1 MAERLSI
8 TQPADSNASK
18 RLKDSVGED
27 LLTRVAAGVR
37 PTPRAEAL
45 WPEVRAALGNLR
57 DALAPDAF
65 DPAADVVD
73 FRVAM
78 TDAVAMSVMPGIVAQ
93 IARAGALANLPV
105 MRQGHPRP
113 RPDAHTALA

>member
-1 MAERLSI
+1 M
-8 TQPADSNASK
+8 T
-18 RLKDSVGED
+18 
-27 LLTRVAAGVR
+27 GVQ
-37 PTPRAEAL
+37 TCAL
-45 WPEVRAALGNLR
+45 PIL
-57 DALAPDAF
+57 
-65 DPAADVVD
+65 
-73 FRVAM
+73 

>member
-1 MAERLSI
+1 MFFNVVMAERLSI

-45 WPEVRAALGNLR
+45 
-57 DALAPDAF
+57 
-65 DPAADVVD
+65 
-73 FRVAM
+73 
-78 TDAVAMSVMPGIVAQ
+78 
-93 IARAGALANLPV
+93 
-105 MRQGHPRP
+105 
-113 RPDAHTALA
+113 